1 MELRQSTEE
10 EVNQVLNDMDRLW
23 ELHALITKEA
33 RVRVQE
39 ALTNHIKE
47 YSIWDKLNPFITKI
61 ETFDDM
67 LYEISKGIFETVDS
81 HFLKSKGVSE
91 FVSAPF
97 LSYGNV
103 CYFTEAKFNNLMN
116 IAIRVGKLDL
126 KRLRTKHLLLEKFAT
141 RPVTFD
147 EDDIIL
153 YDNIRGLVSMF
164 ELQWKEYQDAL

>member
-10 EVNQVLNDMDRLW
+10 EVNQVLNDMNRLW

-47 YSIWDKLNPFITKI
+47 YSIWDKLNPFRSKI

-67 LYEISKGIFETVDS
+67 VCEISSGSFQRIDS
-81 HFLKSKGVSE
+81 HFLKTKGVTE
-91 FVSAPF
+91 YVCAPF
-97 LSYGNV
+97 FSYDNI

-116 IAIRVGKLDL
+116 MAIRVGKLDL
-126 KRLRTKHLLLEKFAT
+126 KKLKEKHLLLEKFAIH
-141 RPVTFD
+141 PVTFD
-147 EDDIIL
+147 EDEIFS
-153 YDNIRGLVSMF
+153 YDNIRGLVSK
-164 ELQWKEYQDAL
+164 LGDQWKEYQDAL